1 MRKKEAIPDLQAH
14 YKEVLT
20 RFEEASKAREQ
31 RHKADEL
38 TKELAWA
45 HVATKQGVRRLL
57 HCSMPLLMLNA
68 WQEVTEKA
76 TEVHKLEQRIPKIQ
90 RSLDGADVR
99 VLTTIAQSAQL
110 WYVGKFQYGYCR
122 G

>member
-38 TKELAWA
+38 KRELAWA
-45 HVATKQGVRRLL
+45 HVAGKQEVRRTLII
-57 HCSMPLLMLNA
+57 
-68 WQEVTEKA
+68 
-76 TEVHKLEQRIPKIQ
+76 VHVI
-90 RSLDGADVR
+90 DADR
-99 VLTTIAQSAQL
+99 LAGSDTKSH
-110 WYVGKFQYGYCR
+110 
-122 G
+122 

>member
-38 TKELAWA
+38 KKELAWA
-45 HVATKQGVRRLL
+45 HVASKQDVGDIL
-57 HCSMPLLMLNA
+57 
-68 WQEVTEKA
+68 
-76 TEVHKLEQRIPKIQ
+76 
-90 RSLDGADVR
+90 SLRPPHD
-99 VLTTIAQSAQL
+99 
-110 WYVGKFQYGYCR
+110 
-122 G
+122 

>member
-38 TKELAWA
+38 KKELAWA
-45 HVATKQGVRRLL
+45 HVASKQDVSGILVMAPSTWLIWYFLTGSDRESYR
-57 HCSMPLLMLNA
+57 
-68 WQEVTEKA
+68 
-76 TEVHKLEQRIPKIQ
+76 
-90 RSLDGADVR
+90 GA
-99 VLTTIAQSAQL
+99 
-110 WYVGKFQYGYCR
+110 
-122 G
+122 

>member
-38 TKELAWA
+38 KKELAWA
-45 HVATKQGVRRLL
+45 HVAGKQDVRR
-57 HCSMPLLMLNA
+57 PLIIVHNA
-68 WQEVTEKA
+68 EHLAGSDTK
-76 TEVHKLEQRIPKIQ
+76 
-90 RSLDGADVR
+90 S
-99 VLTTIAQSAQL
+99 
-110 WYVGKFQYGYCR
+110 Y
-122 G
+122 

>member
-38 TKELAWA
+38 KKELAWA
-45 HVATKQGVRRLL
+45 HVAAKQEVRRSLII
-57 HCSMPLLMLNA
+57 HIMRI
-68 WQEVTEKA
+68 EVLAGSGRKGHRA
-76 TEVHKLEQRIPKIQ
+76 
-90 RSLDGADVR
+90 S
-99 VLTTIAQSAQL
+99 
-110 WYVGKFQYGYCR
+110 
-122 G
+122 